1 MKEKGKEKENSINSC
16 EKSLEEKKKRR
27 KKKEK
32 DYNTSSMASVQNRNW
47 LKENEISSTLEE
59 VDCFCEESDDIVPL

>member
-1 MKEKGKEKENSINSC
+1 MWEIFGR
-16 EKSLEEKKKRR
+16 EKKKKKK

-59 VDCFCEESDDIVPL
+59 VDFFCEESDDIVPL